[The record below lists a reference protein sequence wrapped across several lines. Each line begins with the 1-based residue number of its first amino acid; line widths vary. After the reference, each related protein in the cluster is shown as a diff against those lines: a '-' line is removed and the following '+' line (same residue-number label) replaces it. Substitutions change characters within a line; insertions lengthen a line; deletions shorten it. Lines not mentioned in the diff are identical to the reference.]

1 MDTMKARDIMTRD
14 VISVTK
20 EDTVEKVVKLL
31 LDNGISGLPVVDEE
45 NHVVGIIT
53 EGDLIYRSKKLKIP
67 SYFTLLDSYIF
78 LENPQNLG
86 DQIKKMVGYKVEDV
100 MTKKVV
106 KADINDS
113 VEDVATLMT
122 SKNVNRIPVVENEI
136 LVGIVSR
143 RDIIKSYTE
152 S

>member
-1 MDTMKARDIMTRD
+1 MKARDIMTRD